1 MRTPF
6 TSCRPQAWLL
16 AAIIACALSLG
27 CHRKQQIAWGSVRG
41 KVLLAD
47 KPVSAGTVVFDN
59 RELGVSRLAELRPDG
74 SFVEQS
80 LDFPGLPVGEYRVAV
95 TPLPISK
102 GDFVPVAPRKPAA
115 GEPPIP
121 ARYRDVET
129 SPLMATVKEGRNPP
143 FVFELSRP

>member
-1 MRTPF
+1 
-6 TSCRPQAWLL
+6 L
-16 AAIIACALSLG
+16 AAIVGCVLSFG
-27 CHRKQQIAWGSVRG
+27 CHRTQQIPWGSVRG
-41 KVLLAD
+41 KVVLAD

-74 SFVEQS
+74 TFVEQS
-80 LDFPGLPVGEYRVAV
+80 VGFPGLPVGEYRVAV

-102 GDFVPVAPRKPAA
+102 GDFVPVAPRKAAA

-129 SPLMATVKEGRNPP
+129 SPLTATVKEGQNPP